1 MKKLGVFL
9 FALFMVAAVSAQDNK
24 SLSSRMAEKN
34 IFNHMDVGVNVGTMG
49 IGVDVA
55 VPVGDY
61 VRIRTGYNYMPRF
74 TINSKFNIG
83 TRNGSISNI
92 AEKAGKIDEKLTKYG
107 IDINSSGL
115 EEYKEKLDKFR
126 NVEQKDYVQMEL
138 RPSLHQF
145 KFLVDVM
152 PFKNN
157 KHWNFTAGFF
167 VGPSIVGD
175 ACNQEDET
183 LILEG
188 INEYNSLYVN
198 YPEHGIKG
206 AYLHYDGKAKD
217 DPFYKYGVA
226 GFPLGK
232 FSDGDVAMMIPD
244 KDATAKAEMSVSKI
258 RPYLGFGYNTSLS
271 SNKKWNMTIDAGVMF
286 FCGAPKVYVD
296 NVYKFDGNSIRF
308 DETGNYLGGI
318 GFDVDDNYYGDI
330 IRWNPK
336 TYEYEPAGELR
347 NHVDLVH
354 DLHDIKG
361 KVGNMVNTI
370 SKFKVYPNVS
380 VTVSYRIF

>member
-188 INEYNSLYVN
+188 INEYNSLYIN